1 MWPAGC
7 ISSYFAAVLRRHT
20 AVKLF
25 FVCAPVGFSL
35 GHEQSSLLCLI
46 SLFLL
51 LSLSHDSLLISME
64 VKASISFSVFWWW
77 LSSSFKYSSRSLIFK
92 YDFSLE
98 MIKKWLSCKTHIFF
112 LFLLFSPR
120 PDSSSPSDLL
130 VRPRVS
136 TEFERNGRL
145 EGSRWGYL
153 PHVQCVFPSEHRL
166 QFVSVCTIIQF
177 AQSPSPCIGTTLCLL
192 PSGTFE
198 CTVASLKPRLWVFF
212 DIMYFFFIF
221 AWHCICELLL
231 LAWHACLFCHS
242 WSSKTAA
249 MCLAPVYIQVN
260 FQRIKIYMWKNPETF

>member
-1 MWPAGC
+1 
-7 ISSYFAAVLRRHT
+7 
-20 AVKLF
+20 
-25 FVCAPVGFSL
+25 
-35 GHEQSSLLCLI
+35 
-46 SLFLL
+46 
-51 LSLSHDSLLISME
+51 ME

-98 MIKKWLSCKTHIFF
+98 MIKKMIVMQDPHLFF
-112 LFLLFSPR
+112 VSSFFPPR

-153 PHVQCVFPSEHRL
+153 PHVQCVFPSERRL

-212 DIMYFFFIF
+212 DIMFFLFF
-221 AWHCICELLL
+221 VFCMALYLW
-231 LAWHACLFCHS
+231 ATFVSMACLFILSLLKLKDCRHV
-242 WSSKTAA
+242 SSSSLHTS
-249 MCLAPVYIQVN
+249 
-260 FQRIKIYMWKNPETF
+260 